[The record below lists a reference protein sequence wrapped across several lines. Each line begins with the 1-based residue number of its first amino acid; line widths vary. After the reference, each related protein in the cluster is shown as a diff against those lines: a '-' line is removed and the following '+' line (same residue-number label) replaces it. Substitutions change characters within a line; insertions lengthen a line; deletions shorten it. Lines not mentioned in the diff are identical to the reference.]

1 MNLLETFAHWIFVF
15 TPGLHIVTFQLFIL
29 LCWIPFCWPLIILYL
44 LFISI
49 TTPSP
54 VEILFWKR
62 VRKAT
67 IGWMPAANYNEIFP
81 VKGTVPSSPCI
92 YALHPHGL
100 VSLTTAAHLLNK
112 HSPLFPVYHDNF
124 VAVHSLLF
132 KFPILRECL
141 LWAGCMP
148 VTSDH
153 MKSMLARGHS
163 IVLAPGGVK
172 EIEFCKDGTNEE
184 IWSLKKHTGY
194 LRLAQEYNVPIV
206 PIYVEGE
213 QDLMTWKH
221 HTKALNELVFNMT
234 GFRSNPFYITQA
246 LLPHNLFKWM
256 TVKAATT
263 TTHIGEPFYVK
274 GDLEKAKQDYIT
286 HVSSLFNTVH
296 DGKRTLI
303 VQ

>member
-1 MNLLETFAHWIFVF
+1 M
-15 TPGLHIVTFQLFIL
+15 
-29 LCWIPFCWPLIILYL
+29 ILYL
-44 LFISI
+44 LFINI
-49 TTPSP
+49 TNPSP
-54 VEILFWKR
+54 MEILFWKW

-67 IGWMPAANYNEIFP
+67 IQWMPVANYNTIFP
-81 VKGTVPSSPCI
+81 VKGTVPTTPCI

-100 VSLTTAAHLLNK
+100 VTLTTAAHLLNK
-112 HSPLFPVYHDNF
+112 HSPLYPVYHENF
-124 VAVHSLLF
+124 IGVHSLLF

-153 MKSMLARGHS
+153 LSTMLARGHS
-163 IVLAPGGVK
+163 VVLAPGGVK
-172 EIEFCKDGTNEE
+172 EIEFCKEGTKEE

-194 LRLAQEYNVPIV
+194 LRLAQKHNIPII

-221 HTKALNELVFNMT
+221 EARPFNELVFNMT

-256 TVKAATT
+256 TVKPATT
-263 TTHIGEPFYVK
+263 TTHIGEPFYVN

-286 HVSSLFNTVH
+286 HVSDLFHTVH